1 MKITNVKINE
11 FERLREKNEQLI
23 DSVQIVFSEN
33 EAKEIRKKYK
43 NIYKIL
49 EYTENF
55 IEEDEETEEEAYF
68 IHLKNEESGYNEEG
82 KWEGYLKRNDIT
94 YSAISSLQ
102 KIEALLKRRKKEQT
116 EREIIYS
123 QNKIKEKQETIKE
136 IQERITE
143 FKKEIAELKQKLAEL
158 EK

>member
-11 FERLREKNEQLI
+11 FERLKEKNEQLL
-23 DSVQIVFSEN
+23 DSVQIIFSEA
-33 EAKEIRKKYK
+33 EAREIRKKYK

-55 IEEDEETEEEAYF
+55 IEEDEETREEAYF

-102 KIEALLKRRKKEQT
+102 KIEAFLKQRKKEQA
-116 EREIIYS
+116 EREIIYL
-123 QNKIKEKQETIKE
+123 QKAKQFKRNKNT
-136 IQERITE
+136 
-143 FKKEIAELKQKLAEL
+143 
-158 EK
+158 